1 MTSPYGSRRG
11 AEACRPNKP
20 KKVRPGGLR
29 GRLQE
34 KVIAWIPV
42 RPRAVG
48 GLVKHRDLFQAALGL
63 GRGHQG
69 LFPPAALQPDSCF
82 SVAFLGEAT

>member
-1 MTSPYGSRRG
+1 
-11 AEACRPNKP
+11 
-20 KKVRPGGLR
+20 
-29 GRLQE
+29 
-34 KVIAWIPV
+34 
-42 RPRAVG
+42 
-48 GLVKHRDLFQAALGL
+48 VKHRDLFQAALGL